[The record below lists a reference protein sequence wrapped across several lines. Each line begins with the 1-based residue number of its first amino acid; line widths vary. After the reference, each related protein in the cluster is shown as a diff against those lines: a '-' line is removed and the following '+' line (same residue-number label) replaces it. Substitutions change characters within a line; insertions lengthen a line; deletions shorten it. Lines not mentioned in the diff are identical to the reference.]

1 MNNSNPTMSTQ
12 PIEIHPIA
20 TKLSS
25 IKQWPK
31 QERPRERLLQQGAQ
45 SLSDAELL
53 AIFLRSGS
61 KQHSAVELSRILIQ
75 HFGNLN
81 QVFDASLEELSQFH
95 GIADTKYSQLMAVK
109 ELGRRYLKH
118 QLDHGIDLSRS
129 DLIRDYLRYELVGE
143 SQEVFAVL
151 CLDSQLRK
159 LSFKKLF
166 FGSLNYCNISMNQLL
181 RYAIQKNATCIV
193 IAHNHPKGFAK
204 PSREDYDLTQE
215 ILKACQLLEIQL
227 LDHVIIASEQNY
239 SFAEH
244 GLIKSQSNT
253 INQG

>member
-1 MNNSNPTMSTQ
+1 MNQ
-12 PIEIHPIA
+12 
-20 TKLSS
+20 S

-31 QERPRERLLQQGAQ
+31 QERPRERLLLQGAH

-61 KQHSAVELSRILIQ
+61 KQHSAVELARLLIQ
-75 HFGNLN
+75 HFGHLN
-81 QVFDASLEELSQFH
+81 AVFDSSLDDLKQFH
-95 GIADTKYSQLMAVK
+95 GIGESKYSQLMAVK

-118 QLDHGIDLSRS
+118 QLNQGLDLSRS
-129 DLIRDYLRYELVGE
+129 DLIRDYLRYELIGE

-166 FGSLNYCNISMNQLL
+166 YGSINYCNISINQLL
-181 RYAIQKNATCIV
+181 RYVIQKHATFIV

-215 ILKACQLLEIQL
+215 ILKACQLLEIEL
-227 LDHVIIASEQNY
+227 LDHMIIAAEQSY

-244 GLIKSQSNT
+244 GLIKSQTFPTNV
-253 INQG
+253 IDKHL

>member
-1 MNNSNPTMSTQ
+1 MN
-12 PIEIHPIA
+12 H
-20 TKLSS
+20 S
-25 IKQWPK
+25 IKQWPE
-31 QERPRERLLQQGAQ
+31 QERPRERLLLQGAH

-61 KQHSAVELSRILIQ
+61 KQHSAVELARLLIQ
-75 HFGNLN
+75 HFGHLN
-81 QVFDASLEELSQFH
+81 AVFDSSLDDLKQFH
-95 GIADTKYSQLMAVK
+95 GIGESKYSQLMAVK

-118 QLDHGIDLSRS
+118 QLNQGLDLSRS
-129 DLIRDYLRYELVGE
+129 DLIRDYLRYELIGE

-166 FGSLNYCNISMNQLL
+166 YGSINYCNISINQLL
-181 RYAIQKNATCIV
+181 RYVIQKHAPFIV

-215 ILKACQLLEIQL
+215 IVKACQLLEIEL
-227 LDHVIIASEQNY
+227 LDHMIIAAEQSY

-244 GLIKSQSNT
+244 GLIKPKTFPTNV
-253 INQG
+253 IDKHL